1 MIFGRRKG
9 RKTDSDS
16 DDSDD
21 DEKIEYVLFQ
31 GALNGKEANLK
42 ENARLARAGLI
53 PSKHLLTDSLERRAE
68 TIRIDP
74 KEGGAIISLFIDG
87 VRNPGGRMPKQR
99 VLAISHILKLLAG
112 LDIRQRQKPQSGGI
126 RAEFQGTPYELYV
139 ESTPVAGGMERITIR
154 VQNMNRLLETPDEL
168 GFPEEMRSKIREM
181 TSQKNGSVLVCGPKH
196 SGTSTTLMGVMRC
209 VDAYMYSIYSIADLG
224 KRDLIH
230 VKQFEAN
237 PGDSLKETITRVIRE
252 ETDVLFLDPI
262 RDSETAKTVFQMQK
276 RISMLSEFTARDT
289 VDGLL
294 QVINWVDD
302 AKVVAEGL
310 RGIVSQKLVR
320 LLCTDCKEAFRPH
333 RKLIEKVGLPAS
345 TQVLFRPPRIP
356 PEEEIAEED
365 IEPCG
370 TCGGIGYL
378 GRTGMYEFL
387 EISDAIREQIT
398 SDPTVDS
405 IKAIIRNEGMQTL
418 QKDGLRLVAEGKT
431 SLEELQRVFRSA

>member
-1 MIFGRRKG
+1 MVFGRRKG
-9 RKTDSDS
+9 RN
-16 DDSDD
+16 DDFDD
-21 DEKIEYVLFQ
+21 DEQIEYILFQ

-42 ENARLARAGLI
+42 ENARLARAGLV
-53 PSKHLLTDSLERRAE
+53 PAKHMVTDALIRRAE

-74 KEGGAIISLFIDG
+74 KGGGAIISLFIDG
-87 VRNPGGRMPKQR
+87 VRYPGGRMPKQR

-112 LDIRQRQKPQSGGI
+112 LDIRQRQRPQSGGI
-126 RAEFQGTPYELYV
+126 RADFQDTPFELYV
-139 ESTPVAGGMERITIR
+139 ESTPVAGGMERITVR
-154 VQNMNRLLETPDEL
+154 AQNMKQLLESPDDL
-168 GFPEEMRSKIREM
+168 GFPEEMRSKVREL
-181 TSQKNGSVLVCGPKH
+181 TSHRNGVVLVCGPRH
-196 SGTSTTLMGVMRC
+196 SGSSTTLLGVMRC
-209 VDAYMYSIYSIADLG
+209 VDAYLFSIYSIADLG
-224 KRDLIH
+224 DRELIH
-230 VKQFEAN
+230 VKQFVLN
-237 PGDSLKETITRVIRE
+237 PEDTLEDTVNRVIRE

-262 RDSETAKTVFQMQK
+262 RDSGTAKTIFKMQE

-294 QVINWVDD
+294 QIVNWVED

-310 RGIVSQKLVR
+310 RGIVSQKLIR
-320 LLCTDCKEAFRPH
+320 LLCTDCKEAFRPNP
-333 RKLIEKVGLPAS
+333 KLVRKVGLPAS
-345 TQVLFRPPRIP
+345 TQALFRPPRIP

-405 IKAIIRNEGMQTL
+405 LKAIIRSEEMQTL

-431 SLEELQRVFRSA
+431 ALEELQRIFRSA